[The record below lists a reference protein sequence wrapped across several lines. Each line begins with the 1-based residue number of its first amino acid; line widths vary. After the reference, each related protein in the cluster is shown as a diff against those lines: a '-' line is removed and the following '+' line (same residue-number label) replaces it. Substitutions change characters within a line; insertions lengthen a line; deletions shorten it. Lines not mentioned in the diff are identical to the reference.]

1 MELITAIAS
10 LIVIATTVFGGLKY
24 LRKRV
29 KAHYEKHLDRRVNE
43 ITNEDG
49 SVEQDKMLLHMYLF
63 MVTLEYEI
71 NLILWLILTV
81 FIGRIVLSS
90 LL

>member
-1 MELITAIAS
+1 MELITIIAS

-24 LRKRV
+24 LRKRIR
-29 KAHYEKHLDRRVNE
+29 AHYEKHLDRRVSQ

-49 SVEQDKMLLHMYLF
+49 SVEQDKMLLQMYLF
-63 MVTLEYEI
+63 MATLEYEI
-71 NLILWLILTV
+71 NLILWVVLTV
-81 FIGRIVLSS
+81 FISRIVLSS